1 MGKVVRVG
9 GRGTS
14 RRVTEKQSD
23 NWTGD
28 AYKAE
33 QAKRKALETQ
43 EEREEIIRRRDTKS
57 DKTGKK
63 GRINYLEIHHKDR
76 NPLNNK
82 PTNLRVLT
90 KKEHKELHD
99 RSGD

>member
-1 MGKVVRVG
+1 MRDGSIKGGKKMPEL
-9 GRGTS
+9 TPD
-14 RRVTEKQSD
+14 Q
-23 NWTGD
+23 
-28 AYKAE
+28 
-33 QAKRKALETQ
+33 
-43 EEREEIIRRRDTKS
+43 REEIIRRRGTKS
-57 DKTGKK
+57 DKTKKK
-63 GRINYLEIHHKDR
+63 GRIDNLEIHHKDR

>member
-1 MGKVVRVG
+1 MP
-9 GRGTS
+9 
-14 RRVTEKQSD
+14 E
-23 NWTGD
+23 
-28 AYKAE
+28 
-33 QAKRKALETQ
+33 LTQ

-99 RSGD
+99 RVGD